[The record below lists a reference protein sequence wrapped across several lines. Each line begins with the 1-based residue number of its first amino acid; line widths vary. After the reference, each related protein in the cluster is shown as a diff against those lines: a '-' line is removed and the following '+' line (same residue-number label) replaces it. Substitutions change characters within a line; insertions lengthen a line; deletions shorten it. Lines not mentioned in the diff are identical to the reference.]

1 MLQSLK
7 QRTDKLSGIPATTAT
22 SGTVATAV
30 TATDTTTTTG
40 TTTTTTGTTTTTTS
54 TTAATTTA
62 TTMLTTAPVAL
73 VANGMANG
81 SSLYNGS
88 NNNLQQQQQQQQ
100 QQPVKYLENLTP
112 ATGAIATATTFTGA
126 AKSFHPYLRPNSS
139 IPTAATTAAAATT
152 MTKTAGGVGVGMSTT
167 LFETLLHNQINSN
180 ANAAALLPAAAAAAA
195 TSTATAAA
203 AAAAA
208 EPTQAAAAA
217 TAAAPTATAASATAT
232 STLLNSSINSRT
244 SLAEQSASGTTNCD
258 SNGAETETQ
267 QPDSLPAIKCEAT
280 DAMETTTA
288 GDTELAKDQPDAD
301 NIKMFV
307 GQIPKTWDELKLRRL
322 FEQFGRVHT
331 LNVLRDKVTSISR
344 GCCFVTYYTRKAALR
359 AQDALH
365 NIKTLDGMH
374 HPIQMKPADSENR
387 NERKL
392 FVGMLNKKYT
402 EADVRQ
408 LFTGHGTIEEC
419 TVLRDQV
426 GQSKGC
432 AFVTFATKQNAIGAI
447 KALHQSQTM
456 EGCSA
461 PLVVKFAD
469 TQKEKDQKKMQQ
481 LQAICG
487 ISALTQTPSG
497 AAAAAATPTANT
509 ATALIAAAPAAQR
522 PNPSMAAALAGVPP
536 VQSAG
541 AAAQTPTLVS
551 VPTTAAL
558 SASLAPALLGSSP
571 HHAQT
576 PGAAAAAAAAAYL
589 SADPTAHLQLYQ
601 QMQPYGL
608 LPAHYLQGPPSA
620 ADPYG
625 TNTFTGL
632 SNGASAA
639 AAAYGAAQTLNASA
653 LQAAAATVAGK
664 QIEGPDGSNLFIYHL
679 PQEFIDT
686 DLASTFLPFGNVL
699 SAKVF
704 IDKQTNLSKC
714 FGFVS
719 YDNRHSADA
728 AIQAMHG
735 FQIGTKRLKVQL
747 KRPKDLGKPY

>member
-1 MLQSLK
+1 MMLQSLSLHA
-7 QRTDKLSGIPATTAT
+7 DKLSGNSPAAAAATGAAAAT
-22 SGTVATAV
+22 SEATAV
-30 TATDTTTTTG
+30 A
-40 TTTTTTGTTTTTTS
+40 S
-54 TTAATTTA
+54 AAAA
-62 TTMLTTAPVAL
+62 TTMLATAPVAH
-73 VANGMANG
+73 VANGNNSNSSAG
-81 SSLYNGS
+81 SSSNSNSSSNNHSLYS
-88 NNNLQQQQQQQQ
+88 NNNLNTGNNSQQQQQQQQ
-100 QQPVKYLENLTP
+100 QHPQILPVKYEYLENLTSSG
-112 ATGAIATATTFTGA
+112 ATSGAIAATTTFTGA
-126 AKSFHPYLRPNSS
+126 AKSFHPYLRPTGSGSNSNNS
-139 IPTAATTAAAATT
+139 IAALSTTTAATAA
-152 MTKTAGGVGVGMSTT
+152 KMSTT
-167 LFETLLHNQINSN
+167 LFETLLHNQINSSPI
-180 ANAAALLPAAAAAAA
+180 ALPAATAIAAISAAA
-195 TSTATAAA
+195 TAATATPGTAATAAA

-208 EPTQAAAAA
+208 PSTQ
-217 TAAAPTATAASATAT
+217 
-232 STLLNSSINSRT
+232 LNSSINSRT
-244 SLAEQSASGTTNCD
+244 SLGDQGGAIVVVTPAPPVAAPPTGGPNRNQSPTRDCSVKMELMEST
-258 SNGAETETQ
+258 S
-267 QPDSLPAIKCEAT
+267 PDSI
-280 DAMETTTA
+280 
-288 GDTELAKDQPDAD
+288 KDQPDAD

-307 GQIPKTWDELKLRRL
+307 GQIPKTWDETRLRQM
-322 FEQFGRVHT
+322 FEQFGPVHT

-419 TVLRDQV
+419 TVLRDQA

-481 LQAICG
+481 IHAFCG
-487 ISALTQTPSG
+487 INTPSG
-497 AAAAAATPTANT
+497 ATAGAATPTINA
-509 ATALIAAAPAAQR
+509 ATALIAAPPSAGR
-522 PNPSMAAALAGVPP
+522 TNPSMAAALAAVPQ
-536 VQSAG
+536 VQQAGSA
-541 AAAQTPTLVS
+541 ATAPTTLVPLNS
-551 VPTTAAL
+551 TTAL
-558 SASLAPALLGSSP
+558 SASLTPNLL
-571 HHAQT
+571 AT
-576 PGAAAAAAAAAYL
+576 NAAHQGAAAAAAYL
-589 SADPTAHLQLYQ
+589 GADPAAAAHLQLYQ
-601 QMQPYGL
+601 QLHGYGL
-608 LPAHYLQGPPSA
+608 SPAHYLPGPPNA
-620 ADPYG
+620 ADPYSSSLSG
-625 TNTFTGL
+625 LTNG
-632 SNGASAA
+632 
-639 AAAYGAAQTLNASA
+639 AAYGAASQPVTTSA
-653 LQAAAATVAGK
+653 LQAAAAGVTGK

-719 YDNRHSADA
+719 YDNPHSANA

-735 FQIGTKRLKVQL
+735 FQIGSKRLKVQL
-747 KRPKDLGKPY
+747 KRSKDAAKPY